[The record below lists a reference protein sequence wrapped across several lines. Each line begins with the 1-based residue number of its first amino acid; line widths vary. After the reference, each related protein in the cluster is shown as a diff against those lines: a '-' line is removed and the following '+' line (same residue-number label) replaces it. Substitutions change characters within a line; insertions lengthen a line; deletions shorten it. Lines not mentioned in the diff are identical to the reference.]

1 MKPVVLLIRALYG
14 HPDAGGLWEAHL
26 KKLLKQLGGEE
37 IPEFPGNFFF
47 KGVGLM
53 LSTYVDDLTLSG
65 PADAHE
71 AFGEKLTKLINVE
84 PPEPIFRV
92 LGRHHVFIDGP
103 AEPQEHD
110 LNAAVSAL
118 KGAVAFDMN
127 DYARQTVELFCSIT
141 TFCPD
146 GSLPPEDDQSAGEL
160 APNAC
165 KLLMKALWLGR
176 LARPDIIKPI
186 GDLATAVQ
194 KWSRN
199 HDRQLARLIAYIH
212 STTLYRLVGVIKD
225 NPQDLHFALYADADY
240 AGERDAK
247 STSGGFL
254 VLKGPNTHFPLAW
267 LSKRQTSVSRST
279 TEAEVVSLTSY

>member
-1 MKPVVLLIRALYG
+1 MA
-14 HPDAGGLWEAHL
+14 
-26 KKLLKQLGGEE
+26 
-37 IPEFPGNFFF
+37 
-47 KGVGLM
+47 
-53 LSTYVDDLTLSG
+53 
-65 PADAHE
+65 
-71 AFGEKLTKLINVE
+71 
-84 PPEPIFRV
+84 
-92 LGRHHVFIDGP
+92 
-103 AEPQEHD
+103 PQ
-110 LNAAVSAL
+110 NAAVSAL

-141 TFCPD
+141 GTQPEKLRKVTTPFCPD

-212 STTLYRLVGVIKD
+212 STTHYRLVGVI
-225 NPQDLHFALYADADY
+225 N
-240 AGERDAK
+240 
-247 STSGGFL
+247 
-254 VLKGPNTHFPLAW
+254 
-267 LSKRQTSVSRST
+267 KR
-279 TEAEVVSLTSY
+279 

>member
-1 MKPVVLLIRALYG
+1 M
-14 HPDAGGLWEAHL
+14 
-26 KKLLKQLGGEE
+26 
-37 IPEFPGNFFF
+37 
-47 KGVGLM
+47 
-53 LSTYVDDLTLSG
+53 
-65 PADAHE
+65 
-71 AFGEKLTKLINVE
+71 INVE

-92 LGRHHVFIDGP
+92 LGRNHVFIDAP
-103 AEPQEHD
+103 AESQEHD
-110 LNAAVSAL
+110 LNAAVSAS

-141 TFCPD
+141 GTQPEKLRKVTTPFCPD

-199 HDRQLARLIAYIH
+199 HDRHHALPVGRCHKGQPAR
-212 STTLYRLVGVIKD
+212 SSPRSVCGCRLCWRKGREVHVRWLLGPQRAENPFPVGMV
-225 NPQDLHFALYADADY
+225 
-240 AGERDAK
+240 E
-247 STSGGFL
+247 
-254 VLKGPNTHFPLAW
+254 
-267 LSKRQTSVSRST
+267 
-279 TEAEVVSLTSY
+279 

>member
-1 MKPVVLLIRALYG
+1 
-14 HPDAGGLWEAHL
+14 
-26 KKLLKQLGGEE
+26 
-37 IPEFPGNFFF
+37 
-47 KGVGLM
+47 M

-71 AFGEKLTKLINVE
+71 AFWAKLTNMINVE

-92 LGRHHVFIDGP
+92 LGRNHVFIGGP

-118 KGAVAFDMN
+118 KGAIAFDMN

-141 TFCPD
+141 GTQPEKLRKVTTPFCPD
-146 GSLPPEDDQSAGEL
+146 GSLPPEDDQSVGEL

-212 STTLYRLVGVIKD
+212 STTHYRLVGVIKMT
-225 NPQDLHFALYADADY
+225 HKIF
-240 AGERDAK
+240 
-247 STSGGFL
+247 TSHCTLMPTMLG
-254 VLKGPNTHFPLAW
+254 KGMRSPHPVASW
-267 LSKRQTSVSRST
+267 PSKDQTPISP
-279 TEAEVVSLTSY
+279 

>member
-1 MKPVVLLIRALYG
+1 M
-14 HPDAGGLWEAHL
+14 GGAHL
-26 KKLLKQLGGEE
+26 KKLLKQLGSEE
-37 IPEFPGNFFF
+37 IPEFPGYFFF

-71 AFGEKLTKLINVE
+71 AFWAKLTKMINVE

-92 LGRHHVFIDGP
+92 LGRNHVFIDGP

-141 TFCPD
+141 GTQTPFCPD
-146 GSLPPEDDQSAGEL
+146 GSLPSEDDQSAGEL

-176 LARPDIIKPI
+176 LGRPDIIKPI
-186 GDLATAVQ
+186 GNLATAVQ

-199 HDRQLARLIAYIH
+199 HDRQLARLIAYLH
-212 STTLYRLVGVIKD
+212 STTHYRLVESPRIIRKIFTLLCMQMPTMREKGMRSPHPVASWFSKD
-225 NPQDLHFALYADADY
+225 RTPI
-240 AGERDAK
+240 
-247 STSGGFL
+247 
-254 VLKGPNTHFPLAW
+254 
-267 LSKRQTSVSRST
+267 SR
-279 TEAEVVSLTSY
+279 